1 MKRKALR
8 VRSEG
13 SIPPY
18 VTEAESRKQR
28 SDSPLC
34 NSLPRETAWRLT
46 HLPTGAPRLDAPD
59 RDYSISLSHSGS
71 YVALVLCEGQHGIGV
86 DLQIASDK
94 LPQIAPRFMS
104 PAELAHYHQL
114 LAAEESQAAREWL
127 YTVWGLKEAAY
138 KAYPPKV
145 QRHLATNY
153 IVSPHDAPVSTSWSS
168 DKGSDSITRY
178 TICADEGDDRP
189 TLLTGYR
196 LRSITTAPYHLTYV
210 ETIDFCNSLHLSQHV
225 ESSEVGK
232 FNASSLQ

>member
-1 MKRKALR
+1 MTYSQLDLPLGGTLYVAELPSDIVPSLSNYRSLTQQLLDEIAPRKT
-8 VRSEG
+8 S
-13 SIPPY
+13 
-18 VTEAESRKQR
+18 
-28 SDSPLC
+28 
-34 NSLPRETAWRLT
+34 WRLT

-104 PAELAHYHQL
+104 PAELAHYHHL
-114 LAAEESQAAREWL
+114 LTAEESQAVREWL

-138 KAYPPKV
+138 KAYPPTV

-153 IVSPHDAPVSTSWSS
+153 IVSPPDYSVSASRSS

-178 TICADEGDDRP
+178 TIYADEGDDRP
-189 TLLTGYR
+189 TLLTGYC

-210 ETIDFCNSLHLSQHV
+210 LDSGGAVLPAE
-225 ESSEVGK
+225 
-232 FNASSLQ
+232 

>member
-1 MKRKALR
+1 MIYSQLDLPLGGTLYVAELPSGI
-8 VRSEG
+8 VPSLSNYRSLTQQLLDE
-13 SIPPY
+13 I
-18 VTEAESRKQR
+18 A
-28 SDSPLC
+28 
-34 NSLPRETAWRLT
+34 PRETSWRLT

-104 PAELAHYHQL
+104 PAELAHYHHL
-114 LAAEESQAAREWL
+114 LTAEKSQAAREWL

-138 KAYPPKV
+138 KAYPPTV

-153 IVSPHDAPVSTSWSS
+153 IVSPHDYSVSASRSS

-178 TICADEGDDRP
+178 TICANEGNDRP

-210 ETIDFCNSLHLSQHV
+210 LDSGGAVLPAE
-225 ESSEVGK
+225 
-232 FNASSLQ
+232 

>member
-1 MKRKALR
+1 
-8 VRSEG
+8 
-13 SIPPY
+13 
-18 VTEAESRKQR
+18 
-28 SDSPLC
+28 
-34 NSLPRETAWRLT
+34 
-46 HLPTGAPRLDAPD
+46 
-59 RDYSISLSHSGS
+59 
-71 YVALVLCEGQHGIGV
+71 
-86 DLQIASDK
+86 
-94 LPQIAPRFMS
+94 MS
-104 PAELAHYHQL
+104 PTELAHYHQL

-210 ETIDFCNSLHLSQHV
+210 LDSGGAVLPAE
-225 ESSEVGK
+225 
-232 FNASSLQ
+232 

>member
-1 MKRKALR
+1 MIYSQLDLPQGGTLYVAELPSGI
-8 VRSEG
+8 VPSLSNYRSLTQQLLDE
-13 SIPPY
+13 I
-18 VTEAESRKQR
+18 A
-28 SDSPLC
+28 
-34 NSLPRETAWRLT
+34 PRETSWRLT

-104 PAELAHYHQL
+104 PAELAHYHHL
-114 LAAEESQAAREWL
+114 LTAEEPQAAREWL

-145 QRHLATNY
+145 QRHLTTNY
-153 IVSPHDAPVSTSWSS
+153 IVSPPDASLSASRSS
-168 DKGSDSITRY
+168 DEGSDSITRY
-178 TICADEGDDRP
+178 TIYADEGDDRP

-210 ETIDFCNSLHLSQHV
+210 LDSGGAVLPAE
-225 ESSEVGK
+225 
-232 FNASSLQ
+232 

>member
-1 MKRKALR
+1 MIYSQLDLPLGGTLYVAELPSSI
-8 VRSEG
+8 VPSLSNYRSLTQQLLDE
-13 SIPPY
+13 I
-18 VTEAESRKQR
+18 A
-28 SDSPLC
+28 
-34 NSLPRETAWRLT
+34 PRETSWRLT
-46 HLPTGAPRLDAPD
+46 HLPTGAPRLDTPD

-104 PAELAHYHQL
+104 PAELAHYHHL
-114 LAAEESQAAREWL
+114 LTAEESQAAREWL

-153 IVSPHDAPVSTSWSS
+153 IVSPPDYSVSASRSS
-168 DKGSDSITRY
+168 DKGGDSITRY
-178 TICADEGDDRP
+178 TICADEGNDRP
-189 TLLTGYR
+189 TLLTGYL

-210 ETIDFCNSLHLSQHV
+210 LGAGDPVLPAE
-225 ESSEVGK
+225 
-232 FNASSLQ
+232 

>member
-1 MKRKALR
+1 MTYSQLDLPLGGTLYVAELPSGI
-8 VRSEG
+8 VPSLSNYRSLTQQLLDE
-13 SIPPY
+13 I
-18 VTEAESRKQR
+18 A
-28 SDSPLC
+28 
-34 NSLPRETAWRLT
+34 PRETSWQLT

-71 YVALVLCEGQHGIGV
+71 YVALVLCKGQHGIGV

-104 PAELAHYHQL
+104 PAELAHYHHL
-114 LAAEESQAAREWL
+114 LTAEESQAAREWL

-138 KAYPPKV
+138 KAYPPTV

-153 IVSPHDAPVSTSWSS
+153 IVSPPDYSVSASRSS

-178 TICADEGDDRP
+178 TIYADEGDDRP
-189 TLLTGYR
+189 TLLTGYL

-210 ETIDFCNSLHLSQHV
+210 ETI
-225 ESSEVGK
+225 
-232 FNASSLQ
+232 A